1 MKKIILLITCLFL
14 LTGCFDYQE
23 LSDMSIIDG
32 IGFDYKDGEYQVIL
46 ETIKSTTSGESNTTS
61 TNVVTA
67 KDKVLANALNKAVN
81 NAGKKVS
88 LKHVKL
94 LLLSKSVSLKGIDEI
109 IDYIIRDVNISTNL
123 YTIVCDN
130 PQEVFDTKIEDDSIS
145 NLIVDTITYNVDA
158 KSLDNIDI
166 IASNII
172 NDKIDIALPFIHIK
186 DKNIVVDK
194 IAYFNGGKYVDKIDS
209 KIYNFLLLDS
219 NNIDFDYDDT
229 VLNIFAKD
237 IKYDIE
243 KNQITIN
250 ISGSA
255 KVKEVNK
262 KYNLKE
268 LKTYEEIEK
277 EINKTIEQET
287 YDFLKETLSNK
298 SDLIGL
304 RNKYYKKFRKDREN
318 INYVVKANIKINRNG
333 AIYEV
338 LYD

>member
-81 NAGKKVS
+81 NAGK
-88 LKHVKL
+88 
-94 LLLSKSVSLKGIDEI
+94 KGIDEI

-304 RNKYYKKFRKDREN
+304 RNKYYKKFRKNREN